1 MQAAHF
7 YSTISNPKI
16 YIAGKISKEN
26 FREWIVPELASH
38 QWGQRN
44 IQTALYEFLGPYTVN
59 CKHGCFSGNGTHE
72 SVGNDGAIDLSQ
84 KDVIETNM
92 AAIRNAD
99 LVIAYIST
107 TDCFGTLFEI
117 GWAIARGKKVILLIS
132 PDVPEHEF
140 WFIAGQ
146 VHTVHYNVRC
156 CCLKKIVENEISK
169 HAND

>member
-1 MQAAHF
+1 MP
-7 YSTISNPKI
+7 ISDNQSNKPKI
-16 YIAGKISKEN
+16 YIAGKISKDN
-26 FREWIVPELASH
+26 FREWIVPNLHQH
-38 QWGQRN
+38 QWSQKN
-44 IQTALYEFLGPYTVN
+44 IQTDLYEFVGPYTVN
-59 CKHGCFSGNGTHE
+59 CKHGFFSGSGTHE
-72 SVGNDGAIDLSQ
+72 SVGNDGAIDLGQ

-132 PDVPEHEF
+132 PDVPAHEF